1 MIGFKEVNVNVANA
15 VKKNDGYCPCA
26 IERNEDTKC
35 PCKVFREE
43 TKVGELC
50 PCGGYAKY
58 ELDGCF

>member
-1 MIGFKEVNVNVANA
+1 MNGFKEVNDRVDFSMGNVL
-15 VKKNDGYCPCA
+15 K
-26 IERNEDTKC
+26 
-35 PCKVFREE
+35 EE